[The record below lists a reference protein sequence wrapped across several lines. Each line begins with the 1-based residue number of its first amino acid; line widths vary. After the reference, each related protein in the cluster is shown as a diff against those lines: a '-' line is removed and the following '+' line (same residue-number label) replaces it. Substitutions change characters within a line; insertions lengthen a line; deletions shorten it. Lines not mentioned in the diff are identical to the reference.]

1 MTFSVGVG
9 AVVMNARQMLA
20 GLPVRMAEGGPA
32 EVWTPG
38 DSVGRRRA
46 IESGNEAGWLQAVAA
61 SADRWMANPGTAA
74 EAYDAMVQSG
84 IGIKD
89 LLDAGVSQA
98 TIDQALSIPTP
109 EAQKQVNRLTATSL
123 TNTLAQNPT
132 VAAELA
138 SRGAQDVYQQSRQ
151 FLENLQKDGLT
162 DDERRYLQQVASQQ
176 GWGYSDI
183 RAAGV
188 DPSIL
193 FASPAAA
200 APVPA
205 PVTPAPAGPAPVFP
219 APEPY
224 TPITVYDPEKFAREK
239 GADDLYAK
247 GQPALDTAFRESPVR
262 TVSPTTGQY
271 VYTPAATLRP
281 ATGSGWSW
289 APPVVTSRPRQL
301 LDVAPT
307 ASESQLYA
315 LSRQEQDRALRNAFA
330 SANIPASGQDA
341 YYWQSRLRSGDYSG
355 PSGAF
360 DPAKFG
366 QDFQSWAANRGSG
379 TSGTSGTSSA
389 VSGAISQNQQMYDE
403 FGNPIQSG
411 TDVMQ
416 PKMFLG
422 FADGG
427 DVRARELLDRLK
439 KPEGT
444 EERALGAE
452 ESSYAPAPGESVMG
466 NLSKQVGRGARALRD
481 IAVNLTPL
489 SQMEKDATR
498 ISLEHFPDSRQYGGE
513 SDALRHMLFQAQA
526 VQRFGQPAA
535 KALSLINEYG
545 LGVLEAQPREHIRMD
560 LENDALG
567 REIGLSDLSEEEKL
581 QAILDLI
588 RSGKAVVLNPQEQE
602 FAEGGLVPAPSPR
615 MARAAQLAAQRAEQ
629 RAEQPQTESRSMLER
644 LQRFTSLDQP
654 QDMSLG
660 ETATDI
666 AAGFLPGVGTA
677 QGFRDFERS
686 RREGDML
693 GMVLGAASM
702 IPIAGGAVRAA
713 RKAAN
718 VAEEIPGAARQMLD
732 EVAPAVR
739 QIDTPEFKNFF
750 GESKVVNEVGRPLV
764 VYHGTDADITEFK
777 KGKRLKRFPKFNT
790 PQKHLGH
797 FFTDDSDYAE
807 RYAGRGFDKEDAV
820 IMPVYLSLQNPKVEP
835 LSLIDEIENE
845 WTMGKAIAYRSR
857 LEKEGYDGIIFEG
870 TAKIGPIREIV
881 AFRPEQIKSAIGN
894 VGTFDPTNPVITKAN
909 GGEVSAPLTP
919 EELLAQIDRSMAS
932 SPASAQGTA
941 SSAQPD
947 TVQGDSRSMLRRI
960 SDTFGKNVTAPV
972 VGSMLDMTAG
982 VGDLAQMGI
991 KAGAQKLGVETKPFT
1006 PVSSA
1011 IQESL
1016 GVAGY
1021 DPYSPAAI
1029 ATAIGLP
1036 AAAALRAAG
1045 TAARG
1050 SRPLMSEA
1058 MPRTPSGRRPAPGSA
1073 EELFSRLA
1081 PIVDKEASIYASSE
1095 LAAMGAREVAP
1106 DNMTAEIAAA
1116 VAGGGAYNTLDNI
1129 LSSSSRSADMGPA
1142 NTARS
1147 QMAQIYQH
1155 IPTPERPF
1163 VGRLDSFIANDLNVG
1178 RISRDEL
1185 LARMR
1190 GKFRGPELLRVER
1203 AFEGVD
1209 PKAKLTPNEVL
1220 EKLQASYDPSDLEL
1234 VTIRGDVP
1242 YKSMDNPWFGDE
1254 QSLGTQREQLTG
1266 VGEDMQ
1272 GTIVLR
1278 RAGQPSQSTVD
1289 PEMVSAAENTYR
1301 ELGAGPLTADDP
1313 FVRGLIYTRA
1323 YEDFAAPFKDIFLKR
1338 GWDYTKQ
1345 FVLERLDNMESA
1357 VNYRSAQATELGVL
1371 NDKFETLGAVTA
1383 DLFPQKRLE
1392 LLEQGGV
1399 SREDLMGKAYAK
1411 AFEEAYSEAVTGTA
1425 LNSPYSTDLILSF
1438 PKPENITD
1446 PQLANEF
1453 LKTRARPYL
1462 SEQLREIS
1470 KDTALRLSGE
1480 LRMLR
1485 DSDDVRDALKNMAAQ
1500 RPEMVPGVNPDY
1512 RGQHTMVTENT
1523 PGVVSFSR
1531 STDVRTEIPGMGQ
1544 VKGIYLHELQSD
1556 LLDDL
1561 RKRQGGIPRGATQEE
1576 LQRIISTTQD
1586 QVEPILNKIRELN
1599 EQLQDMP
1606 SYRPWAAASTPER
1619 VIRDTERMVLI
1630 DEIYSLQNK
1639 RDALLGNLA
1648 PVYDRLESLREGKRS
1663 RADLDEIFP
1672 GMTTDSKS
1680 VQTMMIKAAVASAA
1694 QRGLNFVAL
1703 PSQLYSGQ
1711 PQLYERL
1718 PQNAR
1723 DVVKDLGEGFALQQI
1738 NLRNRAG
1745 EFPVLAITWDQST
1758 AEGREG
1764 LNRVLTRGVPFKH
1777 GGEVTTQPDDLK
1789 NLLSFL
1795 DKKPASK
1802 RK

>member
-151 FLENLQKDGLT
+151 FVENLQKDGLT
-162 DDERRYLQQVASQQ
+162 DAERRQLQQVASQQ

-193 FASPAAA
+193 FQSYT
-200 APVPA
+200 APVGGGGGTGGGGTGGG
-205 PVTPAPAGPAPVFP
+205 VIGGGGTGGTGSVFP
-219 APEPY
+219 DSLPY
-224 TPITVYDPEKFAREK
+224 TPVTVYDPEKFAREQ
-239 GADDLYAK
+239 GADPLYTK

-307 ASESQLYA
+307 ASASQLYA
-315 LSRQEQDRALRNAFA
+315 LSRQEQDRALRKAFA

-489 SQMEKDATR
+489 SQMENEAER
-498 ISLEHFPDSRQYGGE
+498 ISLEHYPNSRQYGGE
-513 SDALRHMLFQAQA
+513 SDALRHLLFQSQA
-526 VQRFGQPAA
+526 VQRFGEPAS
-535 KALSLINEYG
+535 KALSLLNEYG
-545 LGVLEAQPREHIRMD
+545 LGTLEAQPREHIRMD
-560 LENDALG
+560 LENDRLG
-567 REIGLSDLSEEEKL
+567 RKVGLADMSEEEKL

-588 RSGKAVVLNPQEQE
+588 ESGRAPVVSPQPEE
-602 FAEGGLVPAPSPR
+602 FAKGGEASAAPSP
-615 MARAAQLAAQRAEQ
+615 
-629 RAEQPQTESRSMLER
+629 
-644 LQRFTSLDQP
+644 
-654 QDMSLG
+654 QD
-660 ETATDI
+660 
-666 AAGFLPGVGTA
+666 
-677 QGFRDFERS
+677 
-686 RREGDML
+686 
-693 GMVLGAASM
+693 
-702 IPIAGGAVRAA
+702 
-713 RKAAN
+713 
-718 VAEEIPGAARQMLD
+718 
-732 EVAPAVR
+732 
-739 QIDTPEFKNFF
+739 
-750 GESKVVNEVGRPLV
+750 
-764 VYHGTDADITEFK
+764 
-777 KGKRLKRFPKFNT
+777 
-790 PQKHLGH
+790 
-797 FFTDDSDYAE
+797 
-807 RYAGRGFDKEDAV
+807 
-820 IMPVYLSLQNPKVEP
+820 
-835 LSLIDEIENE
+835 
-845 WTMGKAIAYRSR
+845 
-857 LEKEGYDGIIFEG
+857 
-870 TAKIGPIREIV
+870 
-881 AFRPEQIKSAIGN
+881 
-894 VGTFDPTNPVITKAN
+894 
-909 GGEVSAPLTP
+909 
-919 EELLAQIDRSMAS
+919 LLAQIDASMAN

-941 SSAQPD
+941 SSEPSQ
-947 TVQGDSRSMLRRI
+947 TDSRSMLRRL
-960 SDTFGKNVTAPV
+960 SDAFGQNVTAPV
-972 VGSMLDMTAG
+972 VGSALDMTVG
-982 VGDLAQMGI
+982 LGDLAQMGL
-991 KAGAQKLGVETKPFT
+991 KAGAEKLGMQTEPFT

-1016 GVAGY
+1016 GVEGY

-1029 ATAIGLP
+1029 ATAIGVP

-1045 TAARG
+1045 TVARG
-1050 SRPLMSEA
+1050 SRPLMSAA

-1073 EELFSRLA
+1073 EELLMRLA

-1155 IPTPERPF
+1155 LPTPERPF

-1242 YKSMDNPWFGDE
+1242 YKSMDNPWLGDE

-1301 ELGAGPLTADDP
+1301 ELDRTGPLTADDP

-1485 DSDDVRDALKNMAAQ
+1485 DSDDVRDALEKMSAQ
-1500 RPEMVPGVNPDY
+1500 EQQIVPGVNPDY
-1512 RGQHTMVTENT
+1512 RGQHRMVTESM

-1531 STDVRTEIPGMGQ
+1531 TTDVRTEIPGMGQ
-1544 VKGIYLHELQSD
+1544 VRGIYLHELQSD

-1561 RKRQGGIPRGATQEE
+1561 RKRQGGIPRGATEEE
-1576 LQRIISTTQD
+1576 LQRTISTTQD
-1586 QVEPILNKIRELN
+1586 QVEPISNKIRELN
-1599 EQLQDMP
+1599 EQLRDMP
-1606 SYRPWAAASTPER
+1606 PADSG
-1619 VIRDTERMVLI
+1619 IRATERMVLT
-1630 DEIYSLQNK
+1630 DEIVSLQNK

-1663 RADLDEIFP
+1663 RFDLDEIFP